1 MSKKQ
6 QKWLIC
12 YHLAIGGLAL
22 ISSGL
27 AFSTFFTHGNLLTGP
42 SGIFMNSMLAIFLV
56 DYLVRFR
63 FSKNKKSFLID
74 NSFDMLGLIPLH
86 PIFAIFRI
94 ERVIRLIRYYHIF
107 WRLGLDGKLTKSVH
121 RFFYATGF
129 VYLLYISVVIVVL
142 SALLYS
148 IVEKISLSNAL
159 WWAITTATTVGY
171 GDIFPHTTI
180 GKIIAAVLMLG
191 GIGFIGL
198 LTSSITGFFT
208 SDTAS
213 TQDNDLSLLLKK
225 IDDLS
230 DQVNQLQNQVSK
242 IQKKPHH
249 KKKS

>member
-121 RFFYATGF
+121 RFCYATGF

-142 SALLYS
+142 SALS
-148 IVEKISLSNAL
+148 TQSSKNFSSNAL
-159 WWAITTATTVGY
+159 WAITTATTVGY

-198 LTSSITGFFT
+198 LTSTITGFFT
-208 SDTAS
+208 SDTTS